1 MMSISS
7 TAMVLAAG
15 FGKRL
20 GDITKNTPK
29 PLVTIGDTCCLDLSV
44 NALKQAG
51 FRRIIINTHYH
62 ADQIQEHVKRY
73 NDVEIILSYEPVLLE
88 TAGGIRNVLPEFGY
102 KPFVVANADMY
113 WHDSNPSIVHQMTDA
128 FQDTDD
134 FCMAV
139 TPLKN
144 AKGHLGKG
152 DFVFENKLL
161 RKPTE
166 DDLEVSRY
174 VYIGVQIVNP
184 RVIKHLKIEPLAL
197 PKFYTEAVEKKAL
210 RGVVFD
216 GTWIDVGNVDGLM
229 LARNLAS
236 THYI

>member
-1 MMSISS
+1 MMNISL

-29 PLVTIGDTCCLDLSV
+29 PLVTISNTCCLDLSV
-44 NALKQAG
+44 NALKQVG

-62 ADQIQEHVKRY
+62 ANQIEEHVKRH
-73 NDVEIILSYEPVLLE
+73 NDIEIILSYEPILLE
-88 TAGGIRNVLPEFGY
+88 TAGGIRKVLPEFEN
-102 KPFVVANADMY
+102 KPFVVVNADMY
-113 WHDSNPSIVHQMTDA
+113 WQDTNPSIIHQVADA
-128 FQDTDD
+128 FQDSDN

-144 AKGHLGKG
+144 AKGHSGKG

-166 DDLEVSRY
+166 DDLEASRY
-174 VYIGVQIVNP
+174 VYIGIQVINP
-184 RVIKHLKIEPLAL
+184 RVIEPLKIEPLAL
-197 PKFYTEAVEKKAL
+197 PRFYKEAVEKKAL
-210 RGVVFD
+210 RGVIFD
-216 GTWIDVGNVDGLM
+216 GTWIDVGNVDGLI
-229 LARNLAS
+229 LARNL
-236 THYI
+236 TPTPYI